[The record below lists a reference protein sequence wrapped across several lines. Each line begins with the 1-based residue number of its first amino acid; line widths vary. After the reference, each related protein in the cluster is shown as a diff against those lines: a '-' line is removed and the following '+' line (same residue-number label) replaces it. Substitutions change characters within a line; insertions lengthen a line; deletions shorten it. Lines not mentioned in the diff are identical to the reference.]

1 MNEVFEARK
10 KTYIT
15 IEWDMLEELAK
26 TLIQSVRE
34 EEKGVNPKRMSRK
47 QLQQYLLDRG
57 FHVKSAPSLQTA
69 IKDLGLTPEVRGRE
83 HWFNTSQVELIQS
96 RVPK

>member
-1 MNEVFEARK
+1 MNELFENRK

-57 FHVKSAPSLQTA
+57 FKVRSSSSLQTA
-69 IKDLGLTPEVRGRE
+69 IEDLGLEPEKRGRQ
-83 HWFNTSQVELIQS
+83 HWFYTSQVKLIQS
-96 RVPK
+96 IVPK